1 VGGPW
6 LIANNNEL
14 IKPGMA
20 FSIET
25 MAGHPKLGRVKF
37 EQDILVHEDH
47 TEVITRC
54 PDKPWL

>member
-1 VGGPW
+1 
-6 LIANNNEL
+6 
-14 IKPGMA
+14 MA

-25 MAGHPKLGRVKF
+25 MAGHPELGRVKF
-37 EQDILVHEDH
+37 EQDILGHEDH